1 MHPPVEETSST
12 DVQTLFRQV
21 NERVLEVNG
30 SLGPTARLADFVC
43 ECRDPECSERL
54 TLSVAQFDDV
64 RRHAGRHIVRPGH
77 VEPGRERT
85 VEVHKGFVVVE
96 PVRTAPLVESQAAA

>member
-1 MHPPVEETSST
+1 MQPPFQETSG

-30 SLGPTARLADFVC
+30 PLGPTARLADFVC

-54 TLSVAQFDDV
+54 TLSVEQFEAV
-64 RRHAGRHIVRPGH
+64 RSRADRHMVRPGH
-77 VEPGRERT
+77 VEPGLERT
-85 VEVHKGFVVVE
+85 VEVHKGFLVVE
-96 PVRTAPLVESQAAA
+96 PVRTPPLAESQAAA